1 MEQLIL
7 FATVFAE
14 TVAGFIAIIGM
25 IAIGALVLI
34 YVGNF
39 GWLVIETTITA
50 CRYVKEK
57 FFHTD

>member
-39 GWLVIETTITA
+39 GWLVIEIAITA

-57 FFHTD
+57 FSHTD

>member
-25 IAIGALVLI
+25 IAVGALVLI
-34 YVGNF
+34 YIGNF
-39 GWLVIETTITA
+39 GWLVIETAITA
-50 CRYVKEK
+50 YRYVKEK